1 MGKVLHAD
9 ISVVL
14 DSAVGGASLLCRD
27 HDDSVRAPV
36 SVNRRGGGVLEDLD
50 GRDVLGVYH

>member
-1 MGKVLHAD
+1 MRKVLHAD

-14 DSAVGGASLLCRD
+14 DSAVGCASFLCRN
-27 HDDSVRAPV
+27 HDDAVSAPV
-36 SVNRRGGGVLEDLD
+36 SVNRSGGGVLEDLD

>member
-9 ISVVL
+9 ISVIL
-14 DSAVGGASLLCRD
+14 DSAIGGASLLCRN
-27 HDDSVRAPV
+27 HDDAVSAPV

-50 GRDVLGVYH
+50 